1 MNLKALRIAILGA
14 LMGTVGVANA
24 AVLSI
29 VDVLGGD
36 PTHPEAIG
44 DPGGTSYPGTNAG
57 LPTILGGWPSD
68 PNMAADPSFGGNVG
82 IQGWHAAFLVLDQA
96 ANVTFQFL
104 GDGNA
109 ALNNTF
115 QVFTGGSWVTLFT
128 GSSTGCNVSGA
139 TPSYSCGAGSQA
151 SFDLGAGF
159 VPFRYITGSVEP
171 VTLTNGVNNPDPQGN
186 EPAFFLGAD
195 PYLVGGTGNE
205 FNNLSAVF
213 AGLTDLPAPGDH
225 DFQDLGVRIS
235 VPEPGT
241 IALFGVG
248 LLAVALTFGFRRRTP
263 GSMEVAAA

>member
-29 VDVLGGD
+29 VDVGGGA
-36 PTHPEAIG
+36 PLATNQEVIG

-57 LPTILGGWPSD
+57 LPSSPPWPFD
-68 PNMAADPSFGGNVG
+68 PNMAVEVG
-82 IQGWHAAFLVLDQA
+82 IGTGMQGWHSVFLVLDQA

-104 GDGNA
+104 GDGDA